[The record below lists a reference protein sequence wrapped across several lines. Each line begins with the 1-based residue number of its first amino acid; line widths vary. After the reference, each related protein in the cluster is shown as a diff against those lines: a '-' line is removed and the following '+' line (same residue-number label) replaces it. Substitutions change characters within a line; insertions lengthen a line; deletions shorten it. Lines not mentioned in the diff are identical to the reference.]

1 MHSRIWGR
9 KIVLEDLSKI
19 GMLAQL
25 AARSRQVD
33 ATGEVVEDE
42 GGEGAAIVV
51 DDNFAVGS
59 LNTSCESSM
68 IWLINTGRLCD
79 STLHA
84 RHCQRFNAPMVG

>member
-1 MHSRIWGR
+1 MYARPRNSAPRRPECTVPTVHSRIWGR

-68 IWLINTGRLCD
+68 I
-79 STLHA
+79 
-84 RHCQRFNAPMVG
+84 